1 MIQRIADASHPALA
15 PYREVGDPSALER
28 RGLFVAEGR
37 LVVERL
43 IAERSRFSIESIVVI
58 PAAAAALADVLDRAG
73 DIPVHVCE
81 PSLLERITGFDFHRG
96 CLALA
101 RRPAATPLTSFA
113 RARRLLALERVG
125 NPDNVGGLFR
135 VALALGGDGVL
146 LDPASG
152 DPLYRKAIR
161 TSMGAALR
169 VPFARVEPWP
179 EGLDEVRG
187 DAHVV
192 ALTPDPAAMPIDEYA
207 VEPDRRLILLLGSEG
222 PGLSDAAMRYAD
234 VRLRIPVAPAAD
246 SLNVVVAAGIALHAC
261 GFRLQAEDLG

>member
-169 VPFARVEPWP
+169 VPFARVESWP
-179 EGLDEVRG
+179 AGLDEVRG

-192 ALTPDPAAMPIDEYA
+192 ALTPDRAAMSIDEYA
-207 VEPDRRLILLLGSEG
+207 VEPGRRLILLLGSEG

-246 SLNVVVAAGIALHAC
+246 SLNVVVAAAVALHMLMC
-261 GFRLQAEDLG
+261 GSP

>member
-1 MIQRIADASHPALA
+1 VIQRIADASHPALA

-179 EGLDEVRG
+179 AGLDEVRG

-192 ALTPDPAAMPIDEYA
+192 ALTPDLATMPIDEYA

>member
-1 MIQRIADASHPALA
+1 VIQRIADASHPALT
-15 PYREVGDPSALER
+15 PYRDVGNPAALER

-43 IAERSRFSIESIVVI
+43 IAARARFSIESIVVT
-58 PAAAAALADVLDRAG
+58 PAAAAALGELLDRAG
-73 DIPVHVCE
+73 DIAVHVCE
-81 PSLLERITGFDFHRG
+81 PSLLERITGFNFHRG
-96 CLALA
+96 CLGLA
-101 RRPAATPLTSFA
+101 RRPPAMPLTSFA

-125 NPDNVGGLFR
+125 NPDNVGGLLR

-169 VPFARVEPWP
+169 VPFAYVDPWP
-179 EGLDEVRG
+179 GGLDEIRG
-187 DAHVV
+187 GAQVV
-192 ALTPDPAAMPIDEYA
+192 ALTPDRAAMSIDEYA
-207 VEPDRRLILLLGSEG
+207 VEPDGRLILLLGSEG
-222 PGLSDAAMRYAD
+222 HGLSDAAMRYAD

-246 SLNVVVAAGIALHAC
+246 SLNVVVAAGIALHAL
-261 GFRLQAEDLG
+261 RR